1 MEHDER
7 KNKEGYTDETPYKVI
22 NQEERRRKSF
32 YVFKTMISAARLAGF
47 YINDNLII
55 EDNEGNKYHS
65 NEILK
70 AYERKRNV

>member
-1 MEHDER
+1 MEQEEI
-7 KNKEGYTDETPYKVI
+7 KNKEIIT
-22 NQEERRRKSF
+22 EERRKKSF

-55 EDNEGNKYHS
+55 EDNDGNKYHS
-65 NEILK
+65 TEILK